1 MIPTLNQLYQT
12 IKTDLESELN
22 ITIPI
27 FGKSFLRA
35 FAMVQAAKIKLLYLL
50 LGKVQKNIFVD
61 TADPESSGGTLERF
75 GRVKINRNPFPPT
88 AGFYVVTVTGTIG
101 GVIAANQM
109 FKSDDNSLNPQKL
122 FILDTAFTLV
132 ATSGQITLRALE
144 TGTTS
149 KLSIGDTLTAT
160 SPIALVDSLG
170 TVFAETTPPQSAEN
184 IEDYR
189 DVVIQSFRLEPQGGA
204 GADYRIWASEVQGVK
219 QTYPYTSN
227 TSINVVNLFIEATQI
242 DSTDGN
248 GTPTTAIINNVIA
261 AIEDPT
267 PTRPSRLPLTATLSA
282 QAVTPLAV
290 EVDIV
295 GYVGVT
301 PAIIELIENAIIA
314 HLSTVRPFVAS
325 IDVVAQANN
334 IFSINK
340 IISLVLEATPGAIF
354 GAVILTV
361 DGNVVPTFTFENGD
375 IPYLDTITIT

>member
-22 ITIPI
+22 ITIPV
-27 FGKSFLRA
+27 FGKSFIRA

-75 GRVKINRNPFPPT
+75 GRVKINRNPFPAT
-88 AGFYVVTVTGTIG
+88 AGFYTVTVTGATG
-101 GVIAANQM
+101 GVIAANQT
-109 FKSDDNSLNPQKL
+109 FKSDDDALNPSKL
-122 FILDTAFTLV
+122 FILDTAFTL
-132 ATSGQITLRALE
+132 TGSSGQILLRALE
-144 TGTTS
+144 TGTTA

-160 SPIALVDSLG
+160 SPIALVDSTA
-170 TVFAETTPPQSAEN
+170 TVFAETTPPQAAEN

-189 DVVIQSFRLEPQGGA
+189 NVVIQSFRLEPQGGA

-227 TSINVVNLFIEATQI
+227 TNTSVVNLFIEATPT

-248 GTPTTAIINNVIA
+248 GTPTTTIINNVIA

-267 PTRPSRLPLTATLSA
+267 PTRPSRLPLTATLAA

-290 EVDIV
+290 EVDIDS
-295 GYVGVT
+295 YIGVT
-301 PAIIELIENAIIA
+301 PEIITQIENAIIA
-314 HLSTVRPFVAS
+314 ELSTIRPFVAS
-325 IDVVAQANN
+325 IDVLAQKND
-334 IFSINK
+334 IFSVNK
-340 IISLVLEATPGAIF
+340 IISIVLETTPGATF
-354 GAVILTV
+354 GAVTLTV
-361 DGNVVPTFTFENGD
+361 DGNTVTTFTFENGN
-375 IPYLDTITIT
+375 IPYLDTLTIT